1 MMNTSEKT
9 NSNVL
14 SISNDPYIRNQIE
27 IFSMIPVLFASVH
40 MHLNVIFIGITYKY
54 MHTRV
59 MLINKM
65 NEDVYKYVENKSKSG
80 QRQMKH
86 DTLWV

>member
-1 MMNTSEKT
+1 MNTSEKT
-9 NSNVL
+9 ISNVL

-54 MHTRV
+54 IYAYTCDAD
-59 MLINKM
+59 K
-65 NEDVYKYVENKSKSG
+65 
-80 QRQMKH
+80 
-86 DTLWV
+86 